1 MLFFVFYLLL
11 FLRDH
16 ILFHLLLI
24 LRDHIRFETDLSTLC
39 YIQLDPVDEE
49 DEEES
54 LIKKISSSHI
64 RNNSS
69 DEDLTDK
76 DRLELEETLKSD
88 TKEEEE
94 TLAKKFEPP
103 KLASA
108 QSFSR
113 KLTNLEIPQN
123 DDLLETLKSENQQVE
138 LNSNSAG
145 FDSPIGQNPDKEHN
159 ETIPQESIL
168 RRINSHKGT
177 KSFQLGKHLSS
188 KWSTGAGPRIGCL
201 RDYPSGLQSH
211 TLEQANLSPRSARR
225 LRLDGSRQAFTPIG
239 FAGEMRAGP
248 ALLERGKSL
257 PQGITH
263 HNRVNSSPLCKVE
276 LVDAIDKDS
285 SQ

>member
-138 LNSNSAG
+138 
-145 FDSPIGQNPDKEHN
+145 
-159 ETIPQESIL
+159 
-168 RRINSHKGT
+168 
-177 KSFQLGKHLSS
+177 
-188 KWSTGAGPRIGCL
+188 
-201 RDYPSGLQSH
+201 
-211 TLEQANLSPRSARR
+211 
-225 LRLDGSRQAFTPIG
+225 
-239 FAGEMRAGP
+239 
-248 ALLERGKSL
+248 
-257 PQGITH
+257 
-263 HNRVNSSPLCKVE
+263 
-276 LVDAIDKDS
+276 
-285 SQ
+285 